1 MEKTAEQLRREHIAL
16 EGDTH
21 GKNKWAILF
30 TVLIMTFMACLD
42 STVVTVALPV
52 MQKELGVGLDRI
64 QLVSSVYLLATCVAM
79 LPFGRLGDVRGKVGV
94 FQLGVIVFTVG
105 SLLCGL
111 SASLE
116 VLILARIVQGV
127 GCAAAMAN
135 NMGIITES
143 FPARER
149 GRAMGILATFVALGM
164 MCGPVLGGILVA
176 SFPWE
181 SIFLINLPIGVISF
195 IVGLY
200 TLPHVKPEASERP
213 MSLAEAARRC
223 FASSAFT
230 INLACMLIVFIGIG
244 ASEFVL
250 PFYFQ
255 DAHGFSSD
263 ISGLLFLALPMVN
276 AFIGPLSGTVSD
288 RVGCEGPTAVGLG
301 VYVCGLFAVSTL
313 NEHSSIPVIV
323 CCVAFMS
330 CGTSIFQSPN
340 NSLYMGSAPREALGF
355 CGQLGQFGAL
365 CRHGSGHYG
374 GVAYPV
380 WADERGDGRGRD
392 QFRCRPFGCVLIR
405 LSLGVLRAHGCG
417 RCGLCARHGAFGED
431 ARPPLACWEAVC
443 HDSRRP
449 KKLVCGAM
457 WLGGTGG
464 GRSVVDY
471 RTTFINRAVSLPREG
486 VAPCR
491 SLRIVLAMTAS

>member
-30 TVLIMTFMACLD
+30 TVLIMTFMSCLD

-116 VLILARIVQGV
+116 ALILARIVQGV

-164 MCGPVLGGILVA
+164 MCGPVLGGMLVA

-200 TLPHVKPEASERP
+200 TLPHVKPEAGERP
-213 MSLAEAARRC
+213 MSLIEAARRC

-230 INLACMLIVFIGIG
+230 INLVCMLIVFVGIG
-244 ASEFVL
+244 ASEFIL

-255 DAHGFSSD
+255 DAHGFGSD

-313 NEHSSIPVIV
+313 DEHSSIPVIV

-340 NSLYMGSAPREALGF
+340 NSLYRARRS
-355 CGQLGQFGAL
+355 
-365 CRHGSGHYG
+365 
-374 GVAYPV
+374 
-380 WADERGDGRGRD
+380 
-392 QFRCRPFGCVLIR
+392 
-405 LSLGVLRAHGCG
+405 VLRA
-417 RCGLCARHGAFGED
+417 A
-431 ARPPLACWEAVC
+431 WAVWRATPAW
-443 HDSRRP
+443 HSVLRWRRIS
-449 KKLVCGAM
+449 CM
-457 WLGGTGG
+457 D
-464 GRSVVDY
+464 R
-471 RTTFINRAVSLPREG
+471 
-486 VAPCR
+486 
-491 SLRIVLAMTAS
+491 

>member
-30 TVLIMTFMACLD
+30 TVLVMTFMACLD
-42 STVVTVALPV
+42 ASIVTVALPV
-52 MQKELGVGLDRI
+52 MQKELGVGLDLH
-64 QLVSSVYLLATCVAM
+64 QLVSRVYLLATCVAM
-79 LPFGRLGDVRGKVGV
+79 LPFGRLGDVRGKVNV
-94 FQLGVIVFTVG
+94 FQLGVIVFTGG

-116 VLILARIVQGV
+116 VLILARSVQGI

-143 FPARER
+143 VSGCVSAAVP
-149 GRAMGILATFVALGM
+149 RAFWLTFVALGM
-164 MCGPVLGGILVA
+164 MCGPVLGGVLVA

-200 TLPHVKPEASERP
+200 TLPHVKPEAGERP
-213 MSLAEAARRC
+213 MPLTEAARRC

-230 INLACMLIVFIGIG
+230 INLACMLIVFVGIG

-263 ISGLLFLALPMVN
+263 ISGLLFLAMPVVN
-276 AFIGPLSGTVSD
+276 AFVGPLSGSVSD
-288 RVGCEGPTAVGLG
+288 RVGCEAPTAVGLG

-313 NEHSSIPVIV
+313 DEHSSILMIV

-355 CGQLGQFGAL
+355 AGSLSSLARYAGIALGITAASRILYGQTSAAMGKTVT
-365 CRHGSGHYG
+365 SY
-374 GVAYPV
+374 VAVVRTCSSLASV
-380 WADERGDGRGRD
+380 WYST
-392 QFRCRPFGCVLIR
+392 C
-405 LSLGVLRAHGCG
+405 
-417 RCGLCARHGAFGED
+417 
-431 ARPPLACWEAVC
+431 
-443 HDSRRP
+443 
-449 KKLVCGAM
+449 
-457 WLGGTGG
+457 
-464 GRSVVDY
+464 
-471 RTTFINRAVSLPREG
+471 
-486 VAPCR
+486 
-491 SLRIVLAMTAS
+491 

>member
-30 TVLIMTFMACLD
+30 TVLIMTFMVCLD

-79 LPFGRLGDVRGKVGV
+79 LPFGRLGDVRGKVNV
-94 FQLGVIVFTVG
+94 FQLGVIVFSVG

-164 MCGPVLGGILVA
+164 MCGPVLGGMLVA

-200 TLPHVKPEASERP
+200 TLPHVKPEAGERP
-213 MSLAEAARRC
+213 MSLIEAARRC
-223 FASSAFT
+223 FANSAFT
-230 INLACMLIVFIGIG
+230 INLACMLIVFVGIG
-244 ASEFVL
+244 ASEFIL

-255 DAHGFSSD
+255 DAHGFGSD

-288 RVGCEGPTAVGLG
+288 RVGCEGPTAVG
-301 VYVCGLFAVSTL
+301 
-313 NEHSSIPVIV
+313 V

-355 CGQLGQFGAL
+355 AG
-365 CRHGSGHYG
+365 
-374 GVAYPV
+374 
-380 WADERGDGRGRD
+380 
-392 QFRCRPFGCVLIR
+392 
-405 LSLGVLRAHGCG
+405 SLGSLARYAGMALGITAASHILYGQMSVAMGEAVTSFVAGRPDVFLFGFRSVFYVLMAVAAVGFALAMVRLVKM
-417 RCGLCARHGAFGED
+417 RARH
-431 ARPPLACWEAVC
+431 
-443 HDSRRP
+443 
-449 KKLVCGAM
+449 
-457 WLGGTGG
+457 
-464 GRSVVDY
+464 
-471 RTTFINRAVSLPREG
+471 
-486 VAPCR
+486 
-491 SLRIVLAMTAS
+491 

>member
-1 MEKTAEQLRREHIAL
+1 M
-16 EGDTH
+16 
-21 GKNKWAILF
+21 
-30 TVLIMTFMACLD
+30 
-42 STVVTVALPV
+42 
-52 MQKELGVGLDRI
+52 
-64 QLVSSVYLLATCVAM
+64 
-79 LPFGRLGDVRGKVGV
+79 RGKVGV
-94 FQLGVIVFTVG
+94 FQLGVIVFTAG

-111 SASLE
+111 SGSLE

-164 MCGPVLGGILVA
+164 MCGPVLGGMLVA

-200 TLPHVKPEASERP
+200 TLPHVKPEAGERP
-213 MSLAEAARRC
+213 MSLIEAARRC
-223 FASSAFT
+223 FANSAFT
-230 INLACMLIVFIGIG
+230 INLACMLIVFVGIG
-244 ASEFVL
+244 ASEFIL

-255 DAHGFSSD
+255 DAHGFGSD

-313 NEHSSIPVIV
+313 DERSSIPVIV

-330 CGTSIFQSPN
+330 CGTSVFQSPN

-355 CGQLGQFGAL
+355 AGSLGSLARYAGMAL
-365 CRHGSGHYG
+365 GIRTSGC
-374 GVAYPV
+374 VPV
-380 WADERGDGRGRD
+380 W
-392 QFRCRPFGCVLIR
+392 FPFGVLCVD
-405 LSLGVLRAHGCG
+405 GCG
-417 RCGLCARHGAFGED
+417 RCGLCACHGAFGED

-449 KKLVCGAM
+449 KKTGLWCDAAC
-457 WLGGTGG
+457 GTGG

-491 SLRIVLAMTAS
+491 SLRIVFAMTAS

>member
-1 MEKTAEQLRREHIAL
+1 
-16 EGDTH
+16 
-21 GKNKWAILF
+21 
-30 TVLIMTFMACLD
+30 
-42 STVVTVALPV
+42 

-79 LPFGRLGDVRGKVGV
+79 LPFGRLGDVRGKVNV
-94 FQLGVIVFTVG
+94 FQLGVIVFTGG

-111 SASLE
+111 SGSLE
-116 VLILARIVQGV
+116 VLILARFVQGI

-164 MCGPVLGGILVA
+164 MCGPVLGGVLVA

-200 TLPHVKPEASERP
+200 TLPHVKPEADERP
-213 MSLAEAARRC
+213 MPLTEAARRC

-230 INLACMLIVFIGIG
+230 INLACMLIVFVGIG

-263 ISGLLFLALPMVN
+263 ISGLLFLAMPVVN
-276 AFIGPLSGTVSD
+276 AFVGPLSGSVSD
-288 RVGCEGPTAVGLG
+288 RVGCEAPTAVGLG

-313 NEHSSIPVIV
+313 DEHSSILMIV

-340 NSLYMGSAPREALGF
+340 NSLYGFGPREALGF
-355 CGQLGQFGAL
+355 AGSLTLARYAGIALGITAASRILYGQTSAAMGKTVTSYVAGRPDVFLFGFRLVFYVLMAVATVGFAL
-365 CRHGSGHYG
+365 TL
-374 GVAYPV
+374 V
-380 WADERGDGRGRD
+380 
-392 QFRCRPFGCVLIR
+392 R
-405 LSLGVLRAHGCG
+405 LVRT
-417 RCGLCARHGAFGED
+417 RARH
-431 ARPPLACWEAVC
+431 
-443 HDSRRP
+443 
-449 KKLVCGAM
+449 
-457 WLGGTGG
+457 
-464 GRSVVDY
+464 
-471 RTTFINRAVSLPREG
+471 
-486 VAPCR
+486 
-491 SLRIVLAMTAS
+491 

>member
-30 TVLIMTFMACLD
+30 TVLIMTFMVCLD

-94 FQLGVIVFTVG
+94 FQLGVIVFSVG

-164 MCGPVLGGILVA
+164 MCGPVLGGMLVA

-200 TLPHVKPEASERP
+200 TLPHVKPEVGERP

-223 FASSAFT
+223 FANSAFT
-230 INLACMLIVFIGIG
+230 INLACMLIVFVGIG
-244 ASEFVL
+244 ASEFIL

-255 DAHGFSSD
+255 DAHGFGSD

-313 NEHSSIPVIV
+313 DEHSSIPVIV

-355 CGQLGQFGAL
+355 AG
-365 CRHGSGHYG
+365 
-374 GVAYPV
+374 
-380 WADERGDGRGRD
+380 
-392 QFRCRPFGCVLIR
+392 
-405 LSLGVLRAHGCG
+405 SLGSLARYAGMAVGITAASHILYGQMSVAMGETVTSIVAG
-417 RCGLCARHGAFGED
+417 RPDVFLFGF
-431 ARPPLACWEAVC
+431 
-443 HDSRRP
+443 
-449 KKLVCGAM
+449 
-457 WLGGTGG
+457 
-464 GRSVVDY
+464 RSVFYVLM
-471 RTTFINRAVSLPREG
+471 AVAAVG
-486 VAPCR
+486 FA
-491 SLRIVLAMTAS
+491 LAMVRLVRMRSRH